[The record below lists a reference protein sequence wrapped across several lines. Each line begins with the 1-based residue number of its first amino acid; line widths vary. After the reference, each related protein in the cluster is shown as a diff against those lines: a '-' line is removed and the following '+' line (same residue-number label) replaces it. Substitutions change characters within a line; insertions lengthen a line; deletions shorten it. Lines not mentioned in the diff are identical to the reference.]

1 MKQKKRIR
9 SLTAITVLLAI
20 CLLLVW
26 SLGMFYLTRATAQL
40 FYTIFSEQCY
50 GFSSYADYLGKLSEL
65 YGEERQDTP
74 SFCND
79 WIGGLIMQNQTSSFS
94 LEDTAVPGYW
104 DYCMLRT
111 LNAASDV
118 RFTPLEL
125 SPWYDK
131 QTSIFS
137 EKDICF
143 QTAVAFYDSE
153 GKLLHESG
161 DYIYF
166 PYVTEAVWEAGGE
179 DGPCSGYAYI
189 ELGEDAGAED
199 PYSLFRNTYAGVHS
213 LYNFRALRITGYL
226 DGAKLTPVKI
236 DYITD
241 SHLFQAL
248 EAGDVYEYTINSL
261 LQEGLLEWV
270 PQMDSTDQVMDDSG
284 LVTLY
289 ALRPEMTVYD
299 PGQPVSYQGTEYAGL
314 LSLLDT
320 VGAPYYFDNAG
331 HLQGGNDL
339 GIPSTY
345 NMDRIVALGFRQY
358 ADKEAE
364 GGPPELI
371 MLTAVSCQPVQA
383 AVTQL
388 RYAYIATALL
398 ALVLLLFLR
407 GCIRRNLLQHL
418 EEVNSA
424 FDNGWKLLPSQLA
437 LPPRWREPYA
447 LKEHYQN
454 TQDQLRKEQNE
465 ITRLN
470 TALDYAKAAEQQRR
484 QMTSN
489 IAHELKTPLAVIHS
503 YAEGLQAHIADEKRE
518 QYLSV
523 ILSETERMDAM
534 VLEML
539 DLSRLEAGKV
549 KLARDSFSLSAL
561 VRSILDKFTP
571 LMEEKQLRLTL
582 LLEGECP
589 VTADEARVGQV
600 ITNLVSN
607 AVRYAPQSGAVSIST
622 YTEGRKTGFSI
633 ENTSRPFTKEELTK
647 VWEPFYRTDPSRSG
661 KSTGLGLAI
670 VKNIIDLHGG
680 MCKVQNTD
688 TGVRFCFTLPD

>member
-20 CLLLVW
+20 CFLLVW
-26 SLGMFYLTRATAQL
+26 SLGMFYLTRATVQL

-65 YGEERQDTP
+65 YGEGRQDTP
-74 SFCND
+74 SFCYD
-79 WIGGLIMQNQTSSFS
+79 WIGELIMQNQTSSFS

-104 DYCMLRT
+104 DYCMMRT
-111 LNAASDV
+111 LKAVNDIH
-118 RFTPLEL
+118 FTPLEL
-125 SPWYDK
+125 SPWYNG
-131 QTSIFS
+131 QTSAFS
-137 EKDICF
+137 EKDIRF
-143 QTAVAFYDSE
+143 QTAVAFYDPN
-153 GKLLHESG
+153 GNILHESG
-161 DYIYF
+161 NYIYF

-199 PYSLFRNTYAGVHS
+199 PYSLFRTTYAGVHS
-213 LYNFRALRITGYL
+213 LYDFRALRITGYL

-236 DYITD
+236 DYITN

-261 LQEGLLEWV
+261 LREGLLEWV

-339 GIPSTY
+339 GVPSTY

-407 GCIRRNLLQHL
+407 GCIQRNLIRHL
-418 EEVNSA
+418 EEVNTA
-424 FDNGWKLLPSQLA
+424 VANGWKLLPSQLI
-437 LPPRWREPYA
+437 LPPKWQEPYA
-447 LKEHYQN
+447 LKEHYQD
-454 TQDQLRKEQNE
+454 TQDRLHKEQNE
-465 ITRLN
+465 IKRLT
-470 TALDYAKAAEQQRR
+470 TALDYVKAAERERR
-484 QMTSN
+484 QLTSN

-503 YAEGLQAHIADEKRE
+503 YAEGLQAHIADGKRE
-518 QYLSV
+518 QYLET
-523 ILSETERMDAM
+523 ILSETERMDSM

-549 KLARDSFSLSAL
+549 KLARDEFSLSAL
-561 VRSILDKFTP
+561 ARASFDKFSA
-571 LMEEKQLRLTL
+571 LIEEKQLRLE
-582 LLEGECP
+582 LELNGECP
-589 VTADEARVGQV
+589 AAADEARIGQV
-600 ITNLVSN
+600 IENLASN
-607 AVRYAPQSGAVSIST
+607 AVH
-622 YTEGRKTGFSI
+622 YTPVGGRILITANTDHKKIRLTV
-633 ENTSRPFTKEELTK
+633 ENSSSPFTEEELSK
-647 VWEPFYRTDPSRSG
+647 VWEPFYRRDASRSSKG
-661 KSTGLGLAI
+661 TGLGLAI
-670 VKNIIDLHGG
+670 VKSIIELHGG
-680 MCKVQNTD
+680 TCFVQNTD
-688 TGVRFCFTLPD
+688 TGVVFGFSIPN